1 MSCTGQYWAAL
12 GCPGG
17 SGDPGDPGG
26 PSGKSAPGD
35 PHGEVDQGDLSGRVI
50 RAVQVKGVHKIYGS
64 YGLNHQII
72 EKS

>member
-1 MSCTGQYWAAL
+1 MSCTGQYWAAQ

-26 PSGKSAPGD
+26 PGVKSAPGD

-50 RAVQVKGVHKIYGS
+50 RAVQVKGVQKIYGS